1 MQICSVTGCSAV
13 RAKTIIPLAGENA
26 ARGMDALTRS
36 PARIDD
42 GVILA
47 RNGTILAVEPY
58 KAYARRPNAPAAVHD
73 LGDVV
78 MVPGLVNCH
87 THLEISH
94 MAGKTVCGK
103 GFADWVASLVALDAK
118 TSESAPNVHT
128 DALREA
134 VVSLAVCGTAGV
146 GDISSR
152 MPHAVLAATQRAGLA
167 ARIFREIIGHGETTV
182 ADAVADAETN
192 TAFSLAG
199 HAFYTTPGEAM
210 VRAKQWCAAQTRP
223 FSLHLAEHQDE
234 VQCLRDASGKLYDQ
248 LRLRILPPS
257 WRAPKTSPVQYA
269 ASLGLLTSGTLA
281 VHCVQC
287 DKADIATLAAGAAAV
302 CLCPRSNACIAVG
315 EAPATEFAAKGI
327 LLCLGTDS
335 LASNADLDVWKEAEY
350 FLEKNILPANA
361 LLRMATLNGASVLGL
376 SDRVGR
382 LEKEMRFCY
391 RVFPNEMNALF
402 R

>member
-1 MQICSVTGCSAV
+1 MNALV
-13 RAKTIIPLAGENA
+13 RP
-26 ARGMDALTRS
+26 

-47 RNGTILAVEPY
+47 RDGIILTVEPY
-58 KAYARRPNAPAAVHD
+58 KDYARRPGALPPAAIRD
-73 LGDVV
+73 LGDVLL
-78 MVPGLVNCH
+78 VPGLVNCH

-103 GFADWVASLVALDAK
+103 GFADWVASLVALDVK
-118 TSESAPNVHT
+118 RPDSVG

-134 VVSLAVCGTAGV
+134 VLSLVACGTAGV

-152 MPHAVLAATQRAGLA
+152 EPLAVLATTQDNGIE
-167 ARIFREIIGHGETTV
+167 ARIFHEIIGH
-182 ADAVADAETN
+182 AETSVTDAIV
-192 TAFSLAG
+192 TATKKTSFSLAG

-210 VRAKQWCAAQTRP
+210 VRAKHWCDAAGRP

-234 VQCLRDASGKLYDQ
+234 TQCLRDGSGRLYEQ
-248 LRLRILPPS
+248 LRQRILPPS
-257 WRAPKTSPVQYA
+257 WRAPGTSPVQYA

-287 DKADIATLAAGAAAV
+287 DEADIAALAAGSAAV

-315 EAPATEFAAKGI
+315 EAPAAAFAARGI
-327 LLCLGTDS
+327 PLCLGTDS

-350 FLEKNILPANA
+350 FLKKNILPANA
-361 LLRMATLNGASVLGL
+361 LLRMATVNGAGILGL
-376 SDRVGR
+376 SNRVGR
-382 LEKEMRFCY
+382 LEKGMRFCY
-391 RVFPNEMNALF
+391 KAFPNEMSSLF